1 MMATNAVVHLVD
13 DDEQVR
19 RALAFLLGTA
29 GLAVRLHESA
39 QHFLEKLD
47 DIQPGCIVSDV
58 RMPGMDGLGLQRTLK
73 EKGVDMP
80 MIIMTGHGDVA
91 LAVAAMKAG
100 AVDFIEKP
108 FDDEVLLG
116 AVRLA
121 LSRHETAGR
130 SSGEIAQIRARADGL
145 SARERQVMEG
155 LLAGHPNK
163 TIAYDL
169 AISPRTVEVHR
180 ANVMAKMAA
189 KSLSELVRMAMLAGL
204 SGDSGFS
211 KND

>member
-1 MMATNAVVHLVD
+1 MPINAVVHLVD

-39 QHFLEKLD
+39 LRFLEKLD

-58 RMPGMDGLGLQRTLK
+58 RMPGMDGLGLQRALK

-80 MIIMTGHGDVA
+80 MIIMTGHADVG

-116 AVRLA
+116 SVRLA
-121 LSRHETAGR
+121 LSRYDMVGQ
-130 SSGEIAQIRARADGL
+130 SSGEITRIRARADSL

-155 LLAGHPNK
+155 LLTGLPNK

-189 KSLSELVRMAMLAGL
+189 KSLSELVRMAILAGL
-204 SGDSGFS
+204 SEDPKFQRSS
-211 KND
+211 

>member
-1 MMATNAVVHLVD
+1 MSINAVVHLVD

-29 GLAVRLHESA
+29 GLAVRLHKSA
-39 QHFLEKLD
+39 LQFLEKLD

-58 RMPGMDGLGLQRTLK
+58 RMPGMDGLSLQRTLK

-80 MIIMTGHGDVA
+80 IIIMTGHADVA

-108 FDDEVLLG
+108 FDDEALLG
-116 AVRLA
+116 SVRLA
-121 LSRHETAGR
+121 LSRYDVAGQ
-130 SSGEIAQIRARADGL
+130 SNGQVAQIRARAEGL
-145 SARERQVMEG
+145 SGRERQVMEG
-155 LLAGHPNK
+155 LLAGRPNK

-189 KSLSELVRMAMLAGL
+189 KSLSELVRMAILAGL
-204 SGDSGFS
+204 SEDPKFQKSS
-211 KND
+211 